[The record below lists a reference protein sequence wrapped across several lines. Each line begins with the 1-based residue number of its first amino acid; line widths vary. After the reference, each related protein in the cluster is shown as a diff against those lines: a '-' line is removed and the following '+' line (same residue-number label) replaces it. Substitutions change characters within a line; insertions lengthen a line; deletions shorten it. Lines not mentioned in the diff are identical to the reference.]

1 MTEYSGTVEPSH
13 VLYEGDRTGS
23 PESRIDLLHPRIPTE
38 LGSRAA
44 IARKV
49 LDAMGASP
57 SAGVISEECGSTPGK
72 YDNNPEGKQNAEL
85 FKHSYEAAV
94 EAIDGALGADDENL
108 SEKFADIINCLE
120 TLAGVPYISSA
131 PEFAEMVKS
140 ARIAVEQ
147 IGGSPDE
154 SNVNPAITRTVLSW
168 AKALISG
175 TLVAYRP

>member
-1 MTEYSGTVEPSH
+1 MNAYSGTVEARRVP
-13 VLYEGDRTGS
+13 YEGDRTGW
-23 PESRIDLLHPRIPTE
+23 PEHVDLLSARNRR
-38 LGSRAA
+38 LGSLAD
-44 IARKV
+44 IAPE
-49 LDAMGASP
+49 LLAMVRVTSDVNNVEGD
-57 SAGVISEECGSTPGK
+57 GSTPGN

-85 FKHSYEAAV
+85 FKHSYDAAV
-94 EAIDGALGADDENL
+94 EAIDGAIGADDENL

-131 PEFAEMVKS
+131 PEFTEMVKS

-147 IGGSPDE
+147 IGGSSDE